1 MFKVGI
7 LLFSLFMLTK
17 PAYQLFD
24 AKGKKVEYASLL
36 AEAEKADII
45 FFGELHNNAIC
56 HWLQLQLL
64 KDLHAKQAG
73 KLVLGAEM
81 FEADNQI
88 VLDEYANAWIKENHF
103 TKEAK
108 IWDNYRTDYKPLLDF
123 AIKQKIPFIATN
135 IPRRYANIVSRE
147 GLEGLNKLSADAKK
161 WIAPLPIAFDAS
173 LPAYAEMMKMASH
186 GAMGSGSSKPEYFAQ
201 AQAVKDATMAHFI
214 LQNWQKGKIFLHF
227 NGSYHSDNFEG
238 IVWYLKRQKPDLKIL
253 TIATVEQENL
263 QELQK
268 ENQNKANFILVSPA
282 DMTKTY

>member
-1 MFKVGI
+1 MFKFAVFFFI
-7 LLFSLFMLTK
+7 THMLTK

-24 AKGKKVEYASLL
+24 AKGKKVEYIALL
-36 AEAEKADII
+36 AEAEKAEVIL
-45 FFGELHNNAIC
+45 FGELHNNAIC

-64 KDLHAKQAG
+64 KDLHNKRPNQ
-73 KLVLGAEM
+73 LILGAEM
-81 FEADNQI
+81 FEADDQI
-88 VLDEYANAWIKENHF
+88 VLNEYTNGWIKENHF

-108 IWDNYRTDYKPLLDF
+108 IWDNYSTDYKPLLDF

-135 IPRRYANIVSRE
+135 VPRRYANLVARE
-147 GLEGLNKLSADAKK
+147 GLDALNKLSNEAKQ
-161 WIAPLPIAFDAS
+161 WIAPLPIPFDPS
-173 LPAYAEMMKMASH
+173 LPSYAAMMKVPTH
-186 GAMGSGSSKPEYFAQ
+186 NAMTGGNLKPEYFAQ
-201 AQAVKDATMAHFI
+201 AQAIKDATMAHFI

-263 QELQK
+263 QELNK
-268 ENQNKANFILVSPA
+268 ENFNKANFILVSPT

>member
-1 MFKVGI
+1 MFKIGI
-7 LLFSLFMLTK
+7 LFFSLFMLTK

-36 AEAEKADII
+36 AEAEKADIV
-45 FFGELHNNAIC
+45 FFGELHNNSIC

-81 FEADNQI
+81 FEADDQI
-88 VLDEYANAWIKENHF
+88 VLDEYANGWIKENHF

-108 IWDNYRTDYKPLLDF
+108 MWDNYRTDYKPLLDF
-123 AIKQKIPFIATN
+123 AIKQKIPFVATN
-135 IPRRYANIVSRE
+135 VPRRYANIVSRE
-147 GLEGLNKLSADAKK
+147 GLESLNKLSADAKK

-186 GAMGSGSSKPEYFAQ
+186 GAMGGGSSKPEYFAQ
-201 AQAVKDATMAHFI
+201 AQAIKDATMAHFI
-214 LQNWQKGKIFLHF
+214 LQNWQKNKIFLHF

-253 TIATVEQENL
+253 TISTVEQENL

-268 ENQNKANFILVSPA
+268 EHQNKANFILVSPA